1 MYTLV
6 FTGPS
11 RKTARFHVTKHV
23 ADAQRPRNNRF
34 ARCTGC
40 VHTLKPEGNPSIN
53 RRNEQKQQTVS
64 KNAAGKRNGTVAH
77 MTKLTHEH
85 RVHTPDQSRAYA
97 EQCANRAE
105 MQLADARKRHKRD
118 TRHRTN
124 EAEKNHCSS
133 FSCST
138 AAAISAVNSGA
149 AATITPTSDAEMY
162 VSAIFSIKNKA

>member
-23 ADAQRPRNNRF
+23 ADAQKAQKQQICQMNRLRPH
-34 ARCTGC
+34 AQTGR
-40 VHTLKPEGNPSIN
+40 KPFNH

-77 MTKLTHEH
+77 VTKLAHEH

-97 EQCANRAE
+97 EQCTNRAE
-105 MQLADARKRHKRD
+105 MQLTDACERHERD

-124 EAEKNHCSS
+124 KAEKR
-133 FSCST
+133 
-138 AAAISAVNSGA
+138 
-149 AATITPTSDAEMY
+149 TIC
-162 VSAIFSIKNKA
+162 